1 MARIRTVKPEF
12 FSHEDLYDLESETG
26 LPVRLA
32 FVGLWTVCDRAG
44 RFKWRPRSI
53 KAQVMPYDDID
64 FSRVLDAL
72 ATRGFVVR
80 YASNGVDYAWIPGF
94 NRHQVINNREA
105 ASVLPEPPEGPQ
117 NIGDSRVGHAS
128 VTREAREGHASCGEG
143 KGMEGKGKEIYT
155 ESDKP
160 TSGSVSVFVPEPKT
174 PKAKAVTDLPPPDG
188 VDSQHWSDWI
198 IARRRKKSGPI
209 TKTVIEILQREAK
222 LSGLSVGQAVA
233 MCAGKGWINFDH
245 SWVNGGKKIEQANQI
260 TPIPFGKRTDIA

>member
-1 MARIRTVKPEF
+1 MARIRTIKPEF
-12 FSHEDLYDLESETG
+12 WQNEQLAALSQHARLLAIALLNHADDEGYFLANVSLVRSACFPFEDDSTN
-26 LPVRLA
+26 VR
-32 FVGLWTVCDRAG
+32 
-44 RFKWRPRSI
+44 RSI
-53 KAQVMPYDDID
+53 DELSSIGYIAVKTCSGKCVGRIIRFADHQRID
-64 FSRVLDAL
+64 RPQKSKLSPI
-72 ATRGFVVR
+72 
-80 YASNGVDYAWIPGF
+80 YAEITDERPF
-94 NRHQVINNREA
+94 DE
-105 ASVLPEPPEGPQ
+105 
-117 NIGDSRVGHAS
+117 DSTNDRRTIDELS
-128 VTREAREGHASCGEG
+128 LLEQ
-143 KGMEGKGKEIYT
+143 GKEQGKERNRYT